1 MNQIAP
7 KLFILLVLFS
17 PLAKAQELKAT
28 ISMIQHPEWYIKV
41 TDWSYFVAWVGVAM
55 ISNVS
60 IENTADIAYKDIKI
74 KLNYYSTSYG
84 SVGQQ
89 VSSTIAVL
97 PITLPPRSKGTYIKS
112 GMPIGMGAQS
122 YQTKYVQVLGAVPV
136 GKNSVGS
143 VTTPKKPQLTLL
155 R

>member
-1 MNQIAP
+1 MSTT
-7 KLFILLVLFS
+7 LFILLILFS

-28 ISMIQHPEWYIKV
+28 ISMIRHPEWYLKV

-55 ISNVS
+55 ISNVT

-89 VSSTIAVL
+89 VSSTTAVL
-97 PITLPPRSKGTYIKS
+97 PITIPPRSKNTYLKG
-112 GMPIGMGAQS
+112 GMPIGMGSQS

-136 GKNSVGS
+136 EKDSVGS
-143 VTTPKKPQLTLL
+143 FGKTKKPKLTL

>member
-1 MNQIAP
+1 MNHKAT
-7 KLFILLVLFS
+7 KLVILLVLFS
-17 PLAKAQELKAT
+17 PLAKAQDIEPS
-28 ISMIQHPEWYIKV
+28 ISMKQRPEWYIKV

-55 ISNVS
+55 ISNVT

-89 VSSTIAVL
+89 VSSTTTVL
-97 PITLPPRSKGTYIKS
+97 PITIPPHSKNTYLKS

-122 YQTKYVQVLGAVPV
+122 YQTKYVQVLGAVPIE
-136 GKNSVGS
+136 
-143 VTTPKKPQLTLL
+143 
-155 R
+155 

>member
-1 MNQIAP
+1 MYNIAS
-7 KLFILLVLFS
+7 KLFILLALFS
-17 PLAKAQELKAT
+17 PVAKAQELKVS
-28 ISMIQHPEWYIKV
+28 ISMMQHPEWYIKV

-55 ISNVS
+55 ISNVT

-89 VSSTIAVL
+89 VSSTTVVL
-97 PITLPPRSKGTYIKS
+97 PITVPPRSKGNYIRG

-122 YQTKYVQVLGAVPV
+122 YQTKYVQVLEAVPL
-136 GKNSVGS
+136 GKDSAGNF
-143 VTTPKKPQLTLL
+143 TRTKKPKLTL
-155 R
+155 

>member
-1 MNQIAP
+1 MYNIAS
-7 KLFILLVLFS
+7 KLFILLALFS
-17 PLAKAQELKAT
+17 PVAKAQELKVS
-28 ISMIQHPEWYIKV
+28 ISMMQHPEWYIKV

-55 ISNVS
+55 ISNVT

-89 VSSTIAVL
+89 VSSTTVVL
-97 PITLPPRSKGTYIKS
+97 PITVPPRSKGTYIRG

-122 YQTKYVQVLGAVPV
+122 YQTKYVQVLEAVPL
-136 GKNSVGS
+136 GKDSAGNF
-143 VTTPKKPQLTLL
+143 TRTKN
-155 R
+155 RI

>member
-1 MNQIAP
+1 MNHLAA
-7 KLFILLVLFS
+7 KLFILLVVFS

-28 ISMIQHPEWYIKV
+28 ISMIRHPEWYIKV

-55 ISNVS
+55 ISNVT

-89 VSSTIAVL
+89 VSSTTAVL
-97 PITLPPRSKGTYIKS
+97 PITIPPRSKGTYLKG

-122 YQTKYVQVLGAVPV
+122 YQTKYVQVLGALPV
-136 GKNSVGS
+136 GKDSVGS
-143 VTTPKKPQLTLL
+143 FSMTKKAKLIL
-155 R
+155 

>member
-1 MNQIAP
+1 MNNIAT
-7 KLFILLVLFS
+7 KLFILIVLFT

-41 TDWSYFVAWVGVAM
+41 TDWSYYVAWAGVAM
-55 ISNVS
+55 ISNVT
-60 IENTADIAYKDIKI
+60 IENTADIAYKDIEI

-89 VSSTIAVL
+89 VSSTTAVL
-97 PITLPPRSKGTYIKS
+97 PITIPPRSKGTYLKG
-112 GMPIGMGAQS
+112 GMPIGMGSQS

-136 GKNSVGS
+136 GKDSIENL
-143 VTTPKKPQLTLL
+143 TKTEKPELML
-155 R
+155 